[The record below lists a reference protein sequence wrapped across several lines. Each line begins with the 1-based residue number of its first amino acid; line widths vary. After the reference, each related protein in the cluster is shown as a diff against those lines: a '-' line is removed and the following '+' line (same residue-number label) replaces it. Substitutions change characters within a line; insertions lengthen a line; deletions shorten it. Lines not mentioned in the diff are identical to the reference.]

1 MEHTPDKQVDLHHYY
16 RVVWRRKGL
25 ILLCSVV
32 VICATLVALAFM
44 REEFQAEATLM
55 IEDRPALVP
64 EVEQAMGGGVRRPTT
79 GRTEDEM
86 LLSAMYT
93 RIRSRPFLER
103 VIRILRMEED
113 PTVLDQARS
122 RLDQHPELTLDEMA
136 VRLLVQ
142 GLRSRIHVQS
152 GGTGVYKII
161 AADFTPENAQLL
173 ARWISELFVDVTI
186 KSDLEQIRIARE
198 FGAEQL
204 RVYEEQLQRS
214 EDALEQFQG
223 SMIEQGLAQNRVRA
237 SNYNL
242 AEAMARRAE
251 QETSAAQDRAWSF
264 LRAIASTGLSAE
276 PLRSAPE
283 VEALTR
289 RITSEMQRAIFDAL
303 ASTTTDPDA
312 WSSQPGI
319 SVMRRN
325 LYDGLDT
332 KAAQLYPDAAPGDR
346 DKVVR
351 CVFAQI
357 EADVQAHAASV
368 LNGAIKTFKR
378 QAQSAPERDLELA
391 RLQSEVAKN
400 QQLLASFRAQMVASD
415 IVQAVETNNL
425 GSQIEIID
433 PAQLPLSA
441 SRPNRLKILMA
452 SLLMGPLLG
461 VGFAFIAEVMDST
474 LRTAGDIQRVVPE
487 PILGMTPLL
496 SRKLPRRRG
505 IRRRLI
511 PALTAGVL
519 LLTAVFFVTRNT
531 VFKDVALTEK
541 PVTLVNPEEVASP

>member
-1 MEHTPDKQVDLHHYY
+1 
-16 RVVWRRKGL
+16 
-25 ILLCSVV
+25 
-32 VICATLVALAFM
+32 
-44 REEFQAEATLM
+44 
-55 IEDRPALVP
+55 
-64 EVEQAMGGGVRRPTT
+64 VEQAMGGGVRRPTT

-214 EDALEQFQG
+214 EEALEQFQG
-223 SMIEQGLAQNRVRA
+223 SMIEQGLAQNRVRE
-237 SNYNL
+237 SNYSL

-251 QETSAAQDRAWSF
+251 RETSAAQDRAWSF

-276 PLRSAPE
+276 PLRGDPE
-283 VEALTR
+283 VETLAR
-289 RITSEMQRAIFDAL
+289 RITSEVQRAIFDVL
-303 ASTTTDPDA
+303 ASTTADPDA
-312 WSSQPGI
+312 WSSQSGI
-319 SVMRRN
+319 SVLRRN
-325 LYDGLDT
+325 LYDGLDA
-332 KAAQLYPDAAPGDR
+332 KADQLYPDAPPADR

-357 EADVQAHAASV
+357 EADVQGHAASL
-368 LNGAIKTFKR
+368 LNGAIQAFKR

-441 SRPNRLKILMA
+441 SRPNRLKILLA

-496 SRKLPRRRG
+496 SRRLPRRRG
-505 IRRRLI
+505 VRRRLI

-519 LLTAVFFVTRNT
+519 LLTAAFFITRNT

-541 PVTLVNPEEVASP
+541 PVNLVNPEEVATP